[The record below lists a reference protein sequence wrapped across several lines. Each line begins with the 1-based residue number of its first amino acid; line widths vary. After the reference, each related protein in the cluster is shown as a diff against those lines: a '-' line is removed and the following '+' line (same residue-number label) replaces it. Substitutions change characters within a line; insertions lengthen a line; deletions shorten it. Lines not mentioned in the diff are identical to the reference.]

1 MSRSKMKE
9 QKREYRRCPARAPY
23 AAALLLACLAS
34 THSVA
39 FAQGAGSVHKPVS
52 HHQGLSEHVEDIGA
66 LKMKVEAE
74 PGDAKLRY
82 SLAEALRKAGQN
94 KEAAREYLQVTE
106 TEPTFYH
113 AYHQISVIS
122 SDKHILDEALGRLNF
137 LKDERPKDLLLRVA
151 LSEIYE
157 KKGDYFN
164 ASKVLIDLVYL
175 NEVPEKYAQKVNNR
189 IRLMQAKAKD
199 SHSLDKTYVGDEQ
212 MENAPPPLPEAT
224 LGRDLSISKV
234 KEPRVM
240 QGFGHAT
247 LLP

>member
-1 MSRSKMKE
+1 MKE
-9 QKREYRRCPARAPY
+9 QNREYGRYPARLAC
-23 AAALLLACLAS
+23 AAAFLLACLVATSNAALAQS
-34 THSVA
+34 T
-39 FAQGAGSVHKPVS
+39 GAGHKPVNH
-52 HHQGLSEHVEDIGA
+52 HHQGQSEPAEDIGA

-157 KKGDYFN
+157 RKGDYFN

-199 SHSLDKTYVGDEQ
+199 SHSLDKAYVGDEQ

-224 LGRDLSISKV
+224 LGRDLSISKL